1 MPQHYESR
9 ISGVA
14 AYRPARLISN
24 TEISARTTVAPE
36 WIVERTGIQTRAH
49 AGPEEDLV
57 TMAVEAGQKAIAMA
71 SAEPGDIGL
80 VVLATAT
87 RRQRIPGI
95 APQVASRL
103 GLSTAGAFDLNAVCA
118 GFTYAV
124 AMGSNA
130 VRSGETQHALVIG
143 AERVSDWI
151 TPDDPDTFV
160 IFGDGAGAVVV
171 SRSAEWGVG
180 PSIWGN
186 DGDRHAVL
194 AMTEDESGSEYVG
207 MNGPLVY
214 KWSTSAMPDAA
225 QRACVAAGVT
235 LADIQWF
242 VPHQANC
249 RIIDTLAHRLGLRED
264 QVVRDV
270 VEAGNTSAASVPLA
284 LSRLYESGRTSP
296 GDLVLLLGFGA
307 GLTYAGQ
314 VVRMP

>member
-1 MPQHYESR
+1 MPHESR
-9 ISGVA
+9 ISGIA
-14 AYRPARLISN
+14 AYRPSRLVTN
-24 TEISARTTVAPE
+24 EEVSARTTVEPS
-36 WIVERTGIQTRAH
+36 WIVERTGIRTRGH

-57 TMAVEAGQKAIAMA
+57 TMAAEAGRKAIAMS
-71 SAEPGDIGL
+71 SADPADIGL

-87 RRQRIPGI
+87 RKQRMPGI
-95 APQVASRL
+95 APQVASRI
-103 GLSTAGAFDLNAVCA
+103 GLPASGAFDLNAVCA

-130 VRSGETQHALVIG
+130 VRSGETTHALVIG
-143 AERVSDWI
+143 VERVSDWI
-151 TPDDPDTFV
+151 NPADPDTFV

-171 SRSAEWGVG
+171 SRSPEWGVG
-180 PSIWGN
+180 PSIWGS

-194 AMTEDESGSEYVG
+194 ELAEAEDGREYVG

-214 KWSTSAMPDAA
+214 KWSTSAMPEAA

-235 LADIQWF
+235 LADIRWF

-249 RIIDTLAHRLGLRED
+249 RIIDTLSRRLGFAED

-270 VEAGNTSAASVPLA
+270 VDAGNTSAASVPLA
-284 LSRLYESGRTSP
+284 LSRLYESGRTTP

-307 GLTYAGQ
+307 GLTYSGQ